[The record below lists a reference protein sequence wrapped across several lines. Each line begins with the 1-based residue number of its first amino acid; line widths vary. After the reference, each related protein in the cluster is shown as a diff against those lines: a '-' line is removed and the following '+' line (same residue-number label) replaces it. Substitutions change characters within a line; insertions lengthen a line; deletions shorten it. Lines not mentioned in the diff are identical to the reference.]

1 MQAGHEKTMT
11 LLMPAL
17 AGANM
22 IYGLGMVD
30 MGMTLDFGQIVA
42 DNEFALVIKRL
53 LQGVPVDDDELA
65 VDLIRSVGA
74 GGNFLSEAH
83 TMEFMRQ
90 SQFYPKLIDR
100 NVYAHWKEQGATDY
114 TTRVNEEAKRI
125 LETHQPEPLP
135 DDTVKLL
142 REIIIE
148 AEKREGVC

>member
-11 LLMPAL
+11 LMMPAL

-53 LQGVPVDDDELA
+53 LQGVPVNDEELA
-65 VDLIRSVGA
+65 VDLIKKVGA
-74 GGNFLSEAH
+74 GGNFLSESH

-100 NVYAHWKEQGATDY
+100 NVYAHWLESGATDY
-114 TTRVNEEAKRI
+114 TSRVNEEDRKS
-125 LETHQPEPLP
+125 
-135 DDTVKLL
+135 V
-142 REIIIE
+142 
-148 AEKREGVC
+148 V

>member
-1 MQAGHEKTMT
+1 MT

-53 LQGVPVDDDELA
+53 LQGVPIDDDELA

-83 TMEFMRQ
+83 TMKFMRQ

-148 AEKREGVC
+148 AEKREGVR